1 MRDQEQLEL
10 TFLATGAWQH
20 VFVKSDGT
28 EDSWVYKIPATFG
41 YILPFNHP
49 KCHFRSN
56 EIFAKTLLLL
66 LILLPNR
73 LHRKTYQ
80 QLVIY
85 MENRGWSRCNPLL
98 KSLGRA
104 IQLPPAIGEK
114 VLRRHLKRTTA
125 AHFEAML
132 DVIAHLARNGIA
144 DILLPYRI
152 IRNRKA
158 ILHFEGKAFSYG
170 GPILM
175 QRRAEFLFE
184 ENEHLESFEWR
195 EMVEAQHRL
204 WRHGITLRRLHVIF
218 GPRGWALLD
227 GRLRLCDT
235 SGLTRSLNT
244 ARRALSQKELDNR
257 EKSALARMMQV
268 KPSEPAADYISF
280 MRRKIN
286 RKQLDQLWRA
296 DLSTTKSQ

>member
-1 MRDQEQLEL
+1 MGDHEQLDL

-20 VFVKSDGT
+20 VFVKSGGT
-28 EDSWVYKIPATFG
+28 KDSWVYKIPAAFG
-41 YILPFNHP
+41 YLLPFNHP

-56 EIFAKTLLLL
+56 ELFAQTLLLL
-66 LILLPNR
+66 LILLPQR
-73 LHRKTYQ
+73 LHRKNYQ

-85 MENRGWSRCNPLL
+85 MESRGWRRCNSLL

-104 IQLPPAIGEK
+104 IQVPPAIGEK
-114 VLRRHLKRTTA
+114 VLSRYLKRTTA
-125 AHFEAML
+125 AHFKAML
-132 DVIAHLARNGIA
+132 DVIVYLARNGIA

-152 IRNRKA
+152 IRSEDA
-158 ILHFEGKAFSYG
+158 ILRVEGKAFSYR

-184 ENEHLESFEWR
+184 ENMHLESFEWR

-204 WRHGITLRRLHVIF
+204 WRHGITLRRLHAIF

-235 SGLTRSLNT
+235 SGLTRDLGT
-244 ARRALSQKELDNR
+244 ARQALSQKELDDR
-257 EKSALARMMQV
+257 EKSVLARMRQV
-268 KPSEPAADYISF
+268 NPSEPAADYISF

-286 RKQLDQLWRA
+286 RSQLDQLWRA
-296 DLSTTKSQ
+296 DLSATK